1 MYLEVVAQLNQA
13 TLALWVLALL
23 PGLPALGLA
32 VLLVALGLAVLL
44 EALGLAVL
52 LVALGLAGAAFL

>member
-44 EALGLAVL
+44 
-52 LVALGLAGAAFL
+52 VALGLAGAAFL